1 MKSYVLIQ
9 HPGLPQEIR
18 AVFKRLEKCDDNQVV
33 QAYNEQCQLGFTG
46 VYAQAVFLLGL
57 HQQVHVRF
65 GSSPLTIE
73 DKCMLMMKSCVKR
86 ESGEW
91 IQIQ

>member
-9 HPGLPQEIR
+9 RPGLPQEIR
-18 AVFKRLEKCDDNQVV
+18 AVFKRLEKFDDNQVV
-33 QAYNEQCQLGFTG
+33 QAYNEQCQLGFAG
-46 VYAQAVFLLGL
+46 VYAQAVYVLGL
-57 HQQVHVRF
+57 HQQLHVRF

-73 DKCMLMMKSCVKR
+73 DNCILTMKSCVKR
-86 ESGEW
+86 ERGGW